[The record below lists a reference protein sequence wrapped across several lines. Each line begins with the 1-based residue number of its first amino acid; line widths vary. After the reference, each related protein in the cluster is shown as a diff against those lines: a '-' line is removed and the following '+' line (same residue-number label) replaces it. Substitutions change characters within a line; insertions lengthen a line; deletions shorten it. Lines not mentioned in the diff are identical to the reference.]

1 MVKHSNNSSAV
12 FDHFV
17 GLVVKELSE
26 NNQWLNKITKIQ
38 ILVVVLVMKKKI
50 FISNLDLKLNYR

>member
-1 MVKHSNNSSAV
+1 MFKHSNNSSAV

-17 GLVVKELSE
+17 GLALKELSE
-26 NNQWLNKITKIQ
+26 NNDSAKITKIQ

>member
-17 GLVVKELSE
+17 GLALKELSE
-26 NNQWLNKITKIQ
+26 NNQWLNKNYQNSNSCGGFSYEKENLYLQFGFKIE
-38 ILVVVLVMKKKI
+38 L
-50 FISNLDLKLNYR
+50 